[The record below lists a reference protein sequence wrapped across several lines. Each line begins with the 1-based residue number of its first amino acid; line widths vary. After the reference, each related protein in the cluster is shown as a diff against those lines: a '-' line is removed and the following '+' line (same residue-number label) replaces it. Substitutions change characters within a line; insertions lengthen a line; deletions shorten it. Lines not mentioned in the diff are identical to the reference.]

1 MSSKDEY
8 VYELKYLKINSFN
21 NTELLDQND
30 IVDFM
35 TYDGDIQ
42 SEIESDDSE
51 SLQKY
56 YKKIFPTITQDL
68 LKTNYEQMLKILIFK
83 NIIFKKCTLMKN
95 I

>member
-56 YKKIFPTITQDL
+56 YKKIFPTI
-68 LKTNYEQMLKILIFK
+68 K
-83 NIIFKKCTLMKN
+83 
-95 I
+95 